1 MLHHQ
6 LNQFFEFGKS
16 LLDKM
21 LIWNVEIYQGFLRQI
36 NFINVVFILQSD
48 FLLLNRRNF
57 NLASVSH
64 LSIVNFFNLDVSY
77 LLAGLYRFL
86 FFRHNEWFNQKVFGY
101 REHFLSFCNIMNTF
115 KY

>member
-36 NFINVVFILQSD
+36 YFINIVFIFQSD
-48 FLLLNRRNF
+48 FLFLNRRNF

-64 LSIVNFFNLDVSY
+64 FSIYNFFNLDVSY

-86 FFRHNEWFNQKVFGY
+86 FFRHNERVNQEVFGY